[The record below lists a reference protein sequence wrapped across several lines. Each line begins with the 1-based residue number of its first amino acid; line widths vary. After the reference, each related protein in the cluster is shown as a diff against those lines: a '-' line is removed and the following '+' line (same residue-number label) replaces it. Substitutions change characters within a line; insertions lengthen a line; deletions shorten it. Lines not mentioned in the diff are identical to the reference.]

1 MTGIGSAEIP
11 EMPSI
16 LPIRP
21 AFRLNVLDDSQLAAV
36 KEATLQILERV
47 GVNFP
52 SGRALDVFA
61 AHGARVDRE
70 RQIVRL
76 SPEFVLREMAHAP
89 RTYVLSGR
97 AEGTDLLLDGTASY
111 FSTDGCGVRTVDFQ
125 THKERPSKK
134 SDVAM
139 MARVADFLSSIA
151 FYWPMV
157 SAQEHG
163 VTAPLHELDA
173 SFNNTVKHV
182 QTETVMGETAAYSAV
197 QMAEVIAGSRERL
210 RSKPPLS
217 AMICTIAPLGQDNE
231 GIEAAM
237 VFAEAG
243 VPVGFMAMPNMG
255 ATAPATPGGALAVA
269 SAEVVSAMVLTQLIA
284 PGTPTF
290 YSIVASVMDPRSAEY
305 INAIPEKYLCHAAG
319 VQIAHD
325 WGVPTL
331 GGAFGAQHGEPATW
345 QHGRDSVYNAL
356 MVPLAGADIVVGLGL
371 LRASTLL
378 LPEQIL
384 FDDEIYHTHRRL
396 AEGVPTDAYSIA
408 TDVIERVGPRGH
420 FLTQE
425 STRQHM
431 RDLWLPQLSHPDVRL
446 ASPHPGGIQERA
458 RAELERILAVHQP
471 QALEERQRAELQAVL
486 KAAEQDLVR

>member
-1 MTGIGSAEIP
+1 
-11 EMPSI
+11 MPSI
-16 LPIRP
+16 QPIRP
-21 AFRLNVLDDSQLAAV
+21 AFHLSVLDDRQLAAI
-36 KEATLQILERV
+36 KNATLEILERV
-47 GVNFP
+47 GVHFP
-52 SGRALDVFA
+52 SKRALDVFA
-61 AHGARVDRE
+61 EHGARVDRE
-70 RQIVRL
+70 REIVRMP
-76 SPEFVLREMAHAP
+76 PELVMRAMGHAP

-97 AEGTDLLLDGTASY
+97 AAGTDLHLDGTASY
-111 FSTDGCGVRTVDFQ
+111 FSTDGCGVRTVDFV
-125 THKERPSKK
+125 TRNERTSNKD
-134 SDVAM
+134 DVAS

-157 SAQEHG
+157 SAQDYG
-163 VTAPLHELDA
+163 ISAPLHELDA

-182 QTETVMGETAAYSAV
+182 QTETVMGHKAARYAV
-197 QMAEVIAGSRERL
+197 KMAEVIAGSRERL
-210 RSKPPLS
+210 RSRPPLS

-237 VFAEAG
+237 VFAQAG
-243 VPVGFMAMPNMG
+243 VPVGFMSMPNMG

-269 SAEVVSAMVLTQLIA
+269 GAEVVSAMVLTQLIA

-305 INAIPEKYLCHAAG
+305 INAIPEKYLCHVAG

-325 WGVPTL
+325 WGVPVL
-331 GGAFGAQHGEPATW
+331 GGAFGAQHAEPATW

-378 LPEQIL
+378 VPEQIL

-396 AEGVPTDAYSIA
+396 AEGVPTDSYSIA

-431 RDLWLPQLSHPDVRL
+431 RELWLPQLSHPDVRL
-446 ASPHPGGIQERA
+446 ASPHLGGIQQRA
-458 RAELERILAVHQP
+458 RTELERILAVHQP
-471 QALEERQRAELQAVL
+471 QALEERQREELQAVL
-486 KAAEQDLVR
+486 TAAERDLTR